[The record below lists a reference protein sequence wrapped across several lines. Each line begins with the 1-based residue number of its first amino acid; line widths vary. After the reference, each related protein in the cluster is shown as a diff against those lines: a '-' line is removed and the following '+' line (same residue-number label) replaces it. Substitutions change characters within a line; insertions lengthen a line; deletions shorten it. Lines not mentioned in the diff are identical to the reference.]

1 MLSKWLLMPVVLS
14 LVGAAKEGSDEEKF
28 QGTWTITL
36 MEKRGEKQ
44 PEEKL
49 KDLRVVIEGDSMCF
63 KMGGQDG
70 ERATIKLDP
79 SLKPKAID
87 LQPATPGKK
96 ETRPSRGIYELKDDT
111 LKLCW
116 RKEGGERPTE
126 FASKADDRDL
136 VLMILKREKRE

>member
-1 MLSKWLLMPVVLS
+1 MLARCLLMSVLVS
-14 LVGAAKEGSDEEKF
+14 LAAAAEEPADTEKF
-28 QGTWTITL
+28 QGTWTVSL

-49 KDLRVVIEGDSMCF
+49 KDLRVVIAGDAMCF

-79 SLKPKAID
+79 SKTPKAID
-87 LQPATPGKK
+87 LQPATPGRN
-96 ETRPSRGIYELKDDT
+96 ETRPSLGIYELKDDT

-126 FASKADDRDL
+126 FATKADDRDL
-136 VLMILKREKRE
+136 VLMILKREKKD

>member
-1 MLSKWLLMPVVLS
+1 VLFI
-14 LVGAAKEGSDEEKF
+14 GAAQEGTDAEKL

-36 MEKRGEKQ
+36 AEKHGAKQ

-63 KMGGQDG
+63 KTGGQDG

-79 SLKPKAID
+79 SKTPKAID
-87 LQPATPGKK
+87 FLPVVADKEKK
-96 ETRPSRGIYELKDDT
+96 PSLGIYELREDT

-126 FASKADDRDL
+126 FATKADDRDL
-136 VLMILKREKRE
+136 VLMILKREKKD

>member
-1 MLSKWLLMPVVLS
+1 MLSKWLLICVAGL
-14 LVGAAKEGSDEEKF
+14 LIGAAQEGTDAEKF
-28 QGTWTITL
+28 QGTWTITV

-49 KDLRVVIEGDSMCF
+49 KDLRAVIEGDSF
-63 KMGGQDG
+63 RLKMGDQEG

-79 SLKPKAID
+79 SKTPKAID
-87 LQPATPGKK
+87 LQPATPGRK

-116 RKEGGERPTE
+116 RKEGGERPTD
-126 FASKADDRDL
+126 FATKAGDRDL
-136 VLMILKREKRE
+136 VLMILKREKKD